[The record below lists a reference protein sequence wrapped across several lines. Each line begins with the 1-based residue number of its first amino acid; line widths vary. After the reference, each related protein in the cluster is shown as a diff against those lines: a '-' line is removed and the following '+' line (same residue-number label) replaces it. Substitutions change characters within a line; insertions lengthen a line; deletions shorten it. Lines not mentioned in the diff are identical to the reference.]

1 MAITITTAIAANVAA
16 FAPVMLAGTT
26 TRNPFSS
33 GTRQSQAA
41 ISYAEGAGSV
51 VDITV
56 ASTIGWLADDTVLI
70 AGATGDFAVLN
81 GRHAVGSIPDG
92 ASIVLTTAWP
102 GAMSTGDKGTV
113 YRMNDNLTV
122 RCDVINASSVIVAQP
137 FAQVKTDG
145 TWSIDL
151 QKSLQSELDSV
162 FNTTAGEISVTGCS
176 HAYTVKLYECWQ
188 DVDYTIIAQE
198 DVSEEQTTI
207 AHRTIEYAASRVS
220 GTSLLTGNY
229 TAGSK
234 IVLVFQTDKTS
245 DVRITVARYT
255 ASVSASTNYDVT
267 TYSNGWCGWCFD
279 IASTVDYSTILV
291 TWNNGS
297 EYEAIKTLLTVKNI
311 KGCETTLHYLNRYG
325 GYEQQVFHDY
335 EDVQET
341 QRVDVYVS
349 EAYQTKTLFTP
360 QYVRAQRQSIRDIVT
375 SPEVYDTT
383 GTAVKMQTNSVTY
396 NARLFEE
403 SVTIRYDQT
412 HITQ

>member
-33 GTRQSQAA
+33 GTRQSQAV

-56 ASTIGWLADDTVLI
+56 ASTTGWLADDTVLI

-81 GRHAVGSIPDG
+81 GRHSVGSIPDG

-113 YRMNDNLTV
+113 YRMNENLTV
-122 RCDVINASSVIVAQP
+122 RCDVLNASSVIVAQP

-151 QKSLQSELDSV
+151 QKPLQSELDSV
-162 FNTTAGEISVTGCS
+162 FNLTAGEIATTGCS
-176 HAYTVKLYECWQ
+176 HAYTVKVYECWQ
-188 DVDYTIIAQE
+188 DVDYTLIAQE
-198 DVSEEQTTI
+198 DVSEAQTTI
-207 AHRTIEYAASRVS
+207 AHRTIEYAAARIS

-229 TAGSK
+229 TAGAK
-234 IVLVFQTDKTS
+234 IVFVFTTDKTS
-245 DVRITVARYT
+245 GVRLDVTRYT
-255 ASVSASTNYDVT
+255 NGALAATAYDIT
-267 TYSNGWCGWCFD
+267 TYSNGWCGWTFD
-279 IASTVDYSTILV
+279 IASTVDYTTIRV
-291 TWNNGS
+291 MWWNGS
-297 EYEAIKTLLTVKNI
+297 EYEAIKSLLTIKNI

-335 EDVQET
+335 EDVQEVD
-341 QRVDVYVS
+341 RVDVFAA
-349 EAYQTKTLFTP
+349 ETYQLRTLFAP
-360 QYVRAQRQSIRDIVT
+360 QYARSQGQSVRDVVT

>member
-1 MAITITTAIAANVAA
+1 MAITVTTAIAANVAA
-16 FAPVMLAGTT
+16 FAPVVLAGTT
-26 TRNPFSS
+26 TRNPFTS

-41 ISYAEGAGSV
+41 VSYADNGGV

-56 ASTIGWLADDTVLI
+56 ASTTGWLADDTVLI

-81 GRHAVGSIPDG
+81 GRHSIGSIPDG
-92 ASIVLTTAWP
+92 ASILLTTAWP

-122 RCDVINASSVIVAQP
+122 RCDVVNASSVVVAQP

-151 QKSLQSELDSV
+151 QKPLQSELDSV
-162 FNTTAGEISVTGCS
+162 FNLTAGQIAVTGCS

-188 DVDYTIIAQE
+188 DVDYTLIAQE
-198 DVSEEQTTI
+198 DVSEQQTTI
-207 AHRTIEYAASRVS
+207 AHRTTSYAATYIS

-229 TAGSK
+229 TAGAK
-234 IVLVFQTDKTS
+234 IVFVFQTDKTS
-245 DVRITVARYT
+245 LVRLTVTRYT
-255 ASVSASTNYDVT
+255 NGTPAATNYDVT
-267 TYSNGWCGWCFD
+267 TYTNGWAGWTFD
-279 IASTVDYSTILV
+279 IASTVDYTTISV

-297 EYEAIKTLLTVKNI
+297 EYEAIKSLLTVKNI
-311 KGCETTLHYLNRYG
+311 KGCETTLHYLNRLG

-341 QRVDVYVS
+341 DRVDVFAA
-349 EAYQTKTLFTP
+349 ETYQIRTLFTP
-360 QYVRAQRQSIRDIVT
+360 QYARSQREGLRDIVT

-383 GTAVKMQTNSVTY
+383 GTAVKMQTNSTLY
-396 NARLFEE
+396 NARLFEQ
-403 SVTIRYDQT
+403 SITIRYDQN